1 MKKNIEKLKN
11 IEPIFLVIFIM
22 IVILGLTILQTASS
36 ISSYKLTGNLYYH
49 LLQQI
54 QKGILPGSIL
64 FFIVSM
70 INYKYYKKYYIYL
83 IIFFV
88 SVLINLALLIPAL
101 GNTVNG
107 AQRWLDI
114 GIIRIQPSE
123 IMKIS
128 IILLVSGYLSNVK
141 EKINDWGNLI
151 RYVML
156 MGVVVFLV
164 AYLQSNLS
172 TALVLIVTSGSI
184 LFQSKIKID
193 KIIILILTLIIVVF
207 IAISSTPYRI
217 SRVKTYLSNN
227 EDVQNQ
233 DYHSYQNLISIGSGG
248 TLGVG
253 WNQSRQKFMY
263 VPEVLGDSIFSIY
276 AEEAGFIGVVFLL
289 GLYLA
294 IIQRMYSILLKTDDI
309 FGKYILIGVIT
320 WFVVQILLNIGS
332 NIKLIPLTGMTLPF
346 VSFGSS
352 SIIISFI
359 LFGIVANISKYRK
372 S

>member
-1 MKKNIEKLKN
+1 MRKNSEKIKN
-11 IEPIFLVIFIM
+11 IEPIFLILFIM
-22 IVILGLTILQTASS
+22 IVVFGLTILQTASS

-49 LLQQI
+49 LIQQI
-54 QKGILPGSIL
+54 QKGIIPGSIL

-83 IIFFV
+83 IVFFI
-88 SVLINLALLIPAL
+88 SILINLALLIPAL

-123 IMKIS
+123 IMKLT
-128 IILLVSGYLSNVK
+128 IILLVSAYLSNIK
-141 EKINDWGNLI
+141 EKINNWGNIIKYLA
-151 RYVML
+151 L
-156 MGVVVFLV
+156 MGIVVFVV

-172 TALVLIVTSGSI
+172 TALVLIATSGSI

-207 IAISSTPYRI
+207 ISIFNTPYRI
-217 SRVKTYLSNN
+217 SRVKTYFSNN
-227 EDVQNQ
+227 EDIQNQ

-276 AEEAGFIGVVFLL
+276 AEESGFIGVTFLL

-294 IIQRMYSILLKTDDI
+294 IIKRMHAILLKTDDI
-309 FGKYILIGVIT
+309 FGKYIIIGVIT
-320 WFVVQILLNIGS
+320 WFVIQILFNIGS